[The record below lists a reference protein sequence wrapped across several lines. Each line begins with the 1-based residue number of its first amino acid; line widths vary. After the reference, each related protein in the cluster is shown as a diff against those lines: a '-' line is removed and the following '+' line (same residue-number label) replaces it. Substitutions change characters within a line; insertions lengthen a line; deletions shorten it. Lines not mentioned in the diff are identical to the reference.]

1 MNGELWRLQSSHVSD
16 DARIPLDNRILN
28 TIMLRFRPIAPK
40 PVSDGSVAP
49 VQLNQRKGSVYGK
62 RTKRKYVRVRRNTGY
77 VRKNNE
83 KLVESRDVVA
93 AVSTLQ
99 LMPEKD
105 KAENSSS
112 IARDSWCNNLDLNGT
127 VEKIQILDNNLKPPC
142 VTANVGS
149 GSTLDPPSAVVES
162 WITVESVSD
171 TCMSGGEES
180 LGCTDA
186 EKLKNLETDTCPGF
200 ISDGYWKVRWLND
213 AFKKMILS
221 EKEKEECSE
230 MVVLLKVKDNSVLRC
245 CYSYPSFTC
254 SVRLQYTCLKEKC
267 TKMVPCDVWRLESN
281 GFAWRLDV
289 KAALSLGL

>member
-1 MNGELWRLQSSHVSD
+1 MNGEKLWRLESSHGSD
-16 DARIPLDNRILN
+16 GGALTLDNRILN

-40 PVSDGSVAP
+40 PVSDGSLGP
-49 VQLNQRKGSVYGK
+49 VQVNQSKGSVYGK
-62 RTKRKYVRVRRNTGY
+62 RTKRKYVRVRRNNGY

-83 KLVESRDVVA
+83 KIVEARDGVA

-105 KAENSSS
+105 KAEESSS
-112 IARDSWCNNLDLNGT
+112 IARDSWCKNLDLNGA

-149 GSTLDPPSAVVES
+149 SSTLDLSSPVAES
-162 WITVESVSD
+162 FVTVESVSD
-171 TCMSGGEES
+171 TCMSAGDEES

-200 ISDGYWKVRWLND
+200 ISDGYWNVRWVND
-213 AFKKMILS
+213 AFKKMIVS

-230 MVVLLKVKDNSVLRC
+230 ILVWLKVKDNSVWRC

-254 SVRLQYTCLKEKC
+254 SVRLQYTCLKKKC
-267 TKMVPCDVWRLESN
+267 TKMVPCDVWKLESN
-281 GFAWRLDV
+281 GEGRRKGEV
-289 KAALSLGL
+289 